1 MKRIN
6 LIDSANALNGMKY
19 HLRTFFISILFVGFS
34 IHLWGESVP
43 KLNRNLLEIPCDSI
57 IHIQLHHIDSLS
69 SFKIEEAK
77 ERLDSLM
84 LLTRDNPK
92 YYLELV
98 LKKCKL
104 LSLLSQH
111 NEAIDFLKSVIS
123 RGYKEPAIYNALAK
137 EYRTNQEYSMS
148 ISASQKA
155 IMLYQ
160 SLGDNKGVADAT
172 NYLIQTYGTLGMFDE
187 ARKYF
192 SKNLR
197 LCNKINYDNGLL
209 NAYLE
214 YGESYVFTN
223 PDLAFELLQTGK
235 KIASS
240 MRENRSCNIDVY
252 LIRYYINTHQ
262 ENIAKSKIKQF
273 IQSCGSTNRQR
284 ESNVYTLM
292 AFIYSVEKNYDSAI
306 YYNGQALKERKVN
319 GNQKMIASSYL
330 NLAGD
335 YLENNQVEIANR
347 YLNQA
352 EKVVFGLRNT
362 EMLLTYYK
370 NKIKYF
376 NFVQDY
382 KSAFQLSQKMSA
394 LNQKL
399 IDKRHQ
405 DVLSKLNTSFEIQ
418 QKNVRLQSELN
429 RRKANGQRLGF
440 ILVSLLL
447 IAGLAYF
454 IYLNRNKKLSYQRLI
469 HKTDTIAKKLVI
481 SNMERTKFQS
491 IFDYSVT
498 GILILDKNGIIKYA
512 NPKSIKL
519 LGQENSAILRIPFA
533 DFFEAENKLNVE
545 KSLLN
550 AFMEHRPDSGLKVQ
564 VFRRKL
570 FNWLDISFAPLII
583 EKEDD
588 NILVTLIDIT
598 QEVNNRDR
606 EIEQKKELQTLINS
620 VLESILFIQRNGKIR
635 AFNNT
640 ALSRLDRSAE
650 QLSTSNYF
658 DVVPKLVQKNRMDM
672 FNRVAKNKAPLIEIE
687 TVGQFN
693 NLVSMYPNINAKG
706 EVDYISEFVQDISE
720 RKKAEEQID
729 NLKQR
734 VLRSQ
739 MNPHF
744 IFNSLTSIQ
753 SFVLRND
760 AAMASKYL
768 NSFAR
773 LIRLILE
780 SSRHDFISLK
790 NEISILKY
798 YLEIQ
803 EMRFSNKF
811 TFHFEVDPGLELER
825 IKIPPMIAQPFI
837 ENSIEH
843 GIQHLEK
850 MGELHIRLMKDGSRL
865 LFELRDNGIGR
876 EASQILNKENIFSSE
891 SVSTKIVNDRITA
904 LNKYAKDVISY
915 NIVDLKDEN
924 NQALGTQVVISI
936 PITTF

>member
-1 MKRIN
+1 
-6 LIDSANALNGMKY
+6 MKY
-19 HLRTFFISILFVGFS
+19 YLRPVFLSILFVGFS
-34 IHLWGESVP
+34 TFLWGESAKEP
-43 KLNRNLLEIPCDSI
+43 NKPLPELPSDSS
-57 IHIQLHHIDSLS
+57 IQLQLRYIDSLS
-69 SFKIEEAK
+69 TFKIEEAK
-77 ERLDSLM
+77 ESLDSLM
-84 LLTRDNPK
+84 LLTRENPK
-92 YYLELV
+92 YFLKLV
-98 LKKCKL
+98 LKKSKL

-111 NEAIDFLKSVIS
+111 NEAIVFLKSVIS
-123 RGYKEPAIYNALAK
+123 RGYKEPDIYYALAK

-155 IMLYQ
+155 ILLYQ

-192 SKNLR
+192 SKNIR

-209 NAYLE
+209 NAYMQ
-214 YGESYVFTN
+214 YGESYVFAN
-223 PDLAFELLQTGK
+223 PNLAFELLQTGK

-240 MRENRSCNIDVY
+240 IGVEEGCIIDVF
-252 LIRYYINTHQ
+252 LLRYYINTNQ
-262 ENIAKSKIKQF
+262 INKAKSEIKKF
-273 IQSCGSTNRQR
+273 IQKCGQLNQQR

-292 AFIYSVEKNYDSAI
+292 AYVYTLENNYDSAI
-306 YYNGQALKERKVN
+306 YYNKKALKRRKVN
-319 GNQKMIASSYL
+319 GNQKMIANSYL

-335 YLENNQVEIANR
+335 YLENNQAEIANR

-352 EKVVFGLRNT
+352 EKIVFGLHNP

-376 NFVQDY
+376 NFVRDY
-382 KSAFQLSQKMSA
+382 KSAFQLSQKMMA
-394 LNQKL
+394 LNQEL
-399 IDKRHQ
+399 INKRHQ

-418 QKNVRLQSELN
+418 QKNVLLQNELN
-429 RRKANGQRLGF
+429 RRKANGQRLGLIF
-440 ILVSLLL
+440 VSLLL
-447 IAGLAYF
+447 IAGLAYL

-469 HKTDTIAKKLVI
+469 SKTDSIEKKLVI
-481 SNMERTKFQS
+481 SNKERTKFQS

-512 NPKSIKL
+512 NPKSITL

-533 DFFEAENKLNVE
+533 DFFVGENKSNVE

-550 AFMEHRPDSGLKVQ
+550 VFMEHQADSGLKVQ

-588 NILVTLIDIT
+588 NILVTLIDVT
-598 QEVNNRDR
+598 QEINNRYR
-606 EIEQKKELQTLINS
+606 ETEQKKELQTLINS
-620 VLESILFIQRNGKIR
+620 VLESILFIQPNGKIR

-640 ALSRLDRSAE
+640 AMIRLDRSAE
-650 QLSTSNYF
+650 ELSSSNYF
-658 DVVPKLVQKNRMDM
+658 DVIPKRVRKNRTEM
-672 FNRVAKNKAPLIEIE
+672 FEQVAKTKEPLIEIE
-687 TVGQFN
+687 TVGPYN

-780 SSRHDFISLK
+780 SSRYDLISLK
-790 NEISILKY
+790 DEISILKY

-811 TFHFEVDPGLELER
+811 TFHFEVDPELDLEQ

-843 GIQHLEK
+843 GIQHLDK
-850 MGELHIRLMKDGSRL
+850 MGELHIRLIKEGSRM

-876 EASQILNKENIFSSE
+876 EASQILNKENVFASK

-904 LNKYAKDVISY
+904 LNKYAKEVISY

-924 NQALGTQVVISI
+924 NQAIGTQVLISI
-936 PITTF
+936 PIGIF